1 MRNPKRNRGPSLV
14 KGWFKSSWRDGRR
27 VAIWE
32 EELVACGRQ
41 VRAGFIRKEL
51 ADAIYHCW
59 KGATLLYPFPRPPI
73 KTIPESIF
81 ARKILGLIDG
91 GGPTTRNALL
101 NIIPRRKKGEGG
113 RGRRRG
119 FVNVINHRS
128 SRGIDQ
134 FTVSGSKSSKKTLQP
149 FNRLITILQ
158 WVKVRPL
165 LPFLPVLCAWFENLS
180 ARGGRD

>member
-1 MRNPKRNRGPSLV
+1 M
-14 KGWFKSSWRDGRR
+14 
-27 VAIWE
+27 
-32 EELVACGRQ
+32 
-41 VRAGFIRKEL
+41 
-51 ADAIYHCW
+51 
-59 KGATLLYPFPRPPI
+59 YPFPRPPI

-101 NIIPRRKKGEGG
+101 NIIPRRKSGG
-113 RGRRRG
+113 KERRGRRRG

-149 FNRLITILQ
+149 FNRLITSNGLKSGLFFLSFLFYARDSKIF
-158 WVKVRPL
+158 PL
-165 LPFLPVLCAWFENLS
+165 EGGEINKSSLINRFSNKWREFV
-180 ARGGRD
+180 ARKNYLDIVSLIAI